1 MHEACTA
8 PLPGA
13 SLPGAPDPS
22 QPRTFMQETPAENH
36 SRILGSTVEIDAA
49 QEVQPARGQ
58 DRSHDRDRANNEG
71 YTSCMRR
78 FAIALTVLVLAG
90 CVEYR
95 ESLVLERDGSGTVV
109 MAIGV
114 KEALVRAAAVAAGEG
129 YEPASAID
137 ALRAQQGLQV
147 IETRTETV
155 DGTRWQHLTL
165 TFESL
170 AALGGIDRIEQ
181 YRGLFGEMVLTES
194 PSGHQVL
201 TRTIRAD
208 MSQRLEESFLPS
220 LVAPMLAR
228 YPWMYE
234 VTFPSRVLES
244 NGESV
249 RRAGAAK
256 VVRWRFSL
264 ADLVAEPRVM
274 QATFARTG
282 VGPVGIALGA
292 ALMLV
297 GILVARV
304 LQQRR
309 NRAASA

>member
-1 MHEACTA
+1 MVTA
-8 PLPGA
+8 RPGRPSPSAGTRA
-13 SLPGAPDPS
+13 SYASPPRGRARDP
-22 QPRTFMQETPAENH
+22 T
-36 SRILGSTVEIDAA
+36 
-49 QEVQPARGQ
+49 
-58 DRSHDRDRANNEG
+58 HDEG
-71 YTSCMRR
+71 YTSSMRR
-78 FAIALTVLVLAG
+78 FAIALAVLVLAG

-114 KEALVRAAAVAAGEG
+114 QEALVRAAAVAAGEG

-147 IETRTETV
+147 IESRTETV

-181 YRGLFGEMVLTES
+181 YRGLFGEMALTENS
-194 PSGHQVL
+194 SGQPVL
-201 TRTIRAD
+201 TRTVRANVNE
-208 MSQRLEESFLPS
+208 RLEESFLPS

-234 VTFPSRVLES
+234 VTFPSKVLES
-244 NGESV
+244 NGESMH
-249 RRAGAAK
+249 RAGDTK
-256 VVRWRFSL
+256 VVRWTFSL
-264 ADLVAEPRVM
+264 ADLVSEPRVM

-282 VGPVGIALGA
+282 VGPIGIALGA

-297 GILVARV
+297 GILVAHM
-304 LQQRR
+304 LQKRR
-309 NRAASA
+309 NRAAPA